1 MDYLFDCFITEYK
14 TNNFTC
20 RLPARL
26 VILDTISGRIIATLP
41 IVGDTDDVFYDPS
54 KRSIYVIG
62 GAGAVD
68 VLRQRDP
75 NNYER
80 VARITTA
87 AGARTGLFVASSNRL
102 YIAVPHRGSQA
113 AKVLQYG
120 IAN

>member
-1 MDYLFDCFITEYK
+1 MTPTTFST
-14 TNNFTC
+14 T
-20 RLPARL
+20 
-26 VILDTISGRIIATLP
+26 
-41 IVGDTDDVFYDPS
+41 PS

-113 AKVLQYG
+113 AKVLQCG
-120 IAN
+120 IANYLLSEPDADAIDDGE